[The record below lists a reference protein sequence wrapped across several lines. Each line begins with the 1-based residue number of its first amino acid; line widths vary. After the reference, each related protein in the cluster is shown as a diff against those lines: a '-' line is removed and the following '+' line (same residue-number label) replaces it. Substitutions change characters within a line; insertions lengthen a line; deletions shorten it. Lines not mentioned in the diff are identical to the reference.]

1 MFNVSFGTF
10 NFKLE
15 GKFNFDLELL
25 VAIEKKKLIAPQD
38 RTSNFD
44 THCDEDKGIFVISA
58 PLEKG
63 PLTKDPRKSS
73 ALEPNR
79 TSTVARPYRRSLG
92 FQLIDE
98 SQPFNPRTT
107 TSDCVIQRQQSGRS
121 PIRLDHPPP
130 FLLTRRLLPVSGSF
144 FFLLLHP
151 QG

>member
-58 PLEKG
+58 PLEK
-63 PLTKDPRKSS
+63 
-73 ALEPNR
+73 AH
-79 TSTVARPYRRSLG
+79 
-92 FQLIDE
+92 
-98 SQPFNPRTT
+98 
-107 TSDCVIQRQQSGRS
+107 C
-121 PIRLDHPPP
+121 
-130 FLLTRRLLPVSGSF
+130 
-144 FFLLLHP
+144 
-151 QG
+151 